1 VGNRVLNVAGAE
13 FIDCAVT
20 EAPKRRKVNG
30 QWMAEPGQTMR
41 STVAPVLDLHFR
53 GGTVVDGT
61 GAPSRQ
67 ADIAVRDGRIVT
79 VGTVVEP
86 AHRTI
91 DAAGMVLTPGIIDL
105 HTHYDAQLCWDP
117 YASPSS
123 LHGTTTI
130 IGGNCGFSIA
140 PVQTTDHDYLT
151 RLLARVEGMPLDCLQ
166 SGVPWGWQSFAEY
179 LEGFEGRLG
188 VNAGFFV
195 GHTAIRRYA
204 LGADAE
210 RHATA
215 LELDHMRALLR
226 ESLAAGALG
235 FATGTSPTHND
246 ADGRPVPNRFASRE
260 EMVALASVT
269 GEFEGTALEIVPPPG
284 RFEEQQIEL
293 MTAMSLAA
301 DRPINWNL
309 LNVSSAIWQ
318 DCEQR
323 LRASDYAA
331 ERGGRII
338 ALTLPI
344 ANAMRL
350 NFLSGFLF
358 DSLPVFT
365 QLFELDP
372 GERRRTLASPEARS
386 LLRRAADT
394 PQGRALYYLTDW
406 GGLTIGQTF
415 APETAEFEGRCIRD
429 IAADR
434 PGDDLDTLLDIVVAD
449 DLRTVIVTPIRGDD
463 DESWKLRES
472 VLRDP
477 RTIAGGSDCGAHVDM
492 LDTFAMNTTLL
503 GPCVR
508 ERGMVTLEE
517 AVQMLTGAPA
527 SLYGIV
533 DRGIIREGAWADL
546 FVFDPAL
553 IGPGRVE
560 MRTDLPGNAE
570 RLFSTP
576 TGVGHV
582 FVNGVEVV
590 RDGTDLTGA
599 LPGRVLRSGLDTRT
613 VRPMDVA
620 F

>member
-1 VGNRVLNVAGAE
+1 
-13 FIDCAVT
+13 
-20 EAPKRRKVNG
+20 
-30 QWMAEPGQTMR
+30 
-41 STVAPVLDLHFR
+41 
-53 GGTVVDGT
+53 VDGA
-61 GAPSRQ
+61 GSSRRE
-67 ADIAVRDGRIVT
+67 ADIGVRDGRVVA
-79 VGTVVEP
+79 VGRVEER
-86 AHRTI
+86 AHRVL
-91 DAAGMVLTPGIIDL
+91 DVAGRVVAPGIIDL

-140 PVQTTDHDYLT
+140 PVRETDHDYLT
-151 RLLARVEGMPLDCLQ
+151 RLLARVEGMPLECLR
-166 SGVPWGWQSFAEY
+166 SGVSWGWHTFAQY
-179 LEGFEGRLG
+179 LDGFEGRLG

-195 GHTAIRRYA
+195 GHTAIRRYV
-204 LGADAE
+204 LGPDAE
-210 RHATA
+210 RPATPV
-215 LELDHMRALLR
+215 ELDDMRSLLR

-246 ADGRPVPNRFASRE
+246 AAGRPVPNRFASRE
-260 EMVALASVT
+260 EMIALASVT
-269 GEFEGTALEIVPPPG
+269 GECDGTALEIVPPPG
-284 RFEEQQIEL
+284 RFADEQIEL

-323 LRASDYAA
+323 LRASDYAE

-350 NFLSGFLF
+350 NFLSGFLL

-365 QLFELDP
+365 QLFELDHAK
-372 GERRRTLASPEARS
+372 RRRVLASPEVRA

-415 APETAEFEGRCIRD
+415 APENALFEGRRVGD

-434 PGDDLDTLLDIVVAD
+434 AGDALDALLDIVVAD
-449 DLRTVIVTPIRGDD
+449 DLRTVIVTPVRGDD
-463 DESWKLRES
+463 DDSWKLREM
-472 VLRDP
+472 VLRDT

-508 ERGMVTLEE
+508 ERGLVTLEE
-517 AVQMLTGAPA
+517 AVQMLTSAPA
-527 SLYGIV
+527 TLYGII
-533 DRGIIREGAWADL
+533 DRGVIREGAWADL
-546 FVFDPAL
+546 FVFDPDE

-560 MRTDLPGNAE
+560 MRSDLPGRAE

-582 FVNGVEVV
+582 FVNGQEVV
-590 RDGTDLTGA
+590 RDGMELTGA

-613 VRPMDVA
+613 VRPVDIP